1 MDEWI
6 VALQEWGVWGLV
18 LASFTEAFCSP
29 ILPDVVLIPLALAQP
44 EEALFYGFIAT
55 AASVSGGFVG
65 YFLGKRLGVKAARK
79 LLPESQL
86 QKLKEGVEGN
96 ALWAVLLAV
105 MSPFPYKCIT
115 IAAGAV
121 GMRLSVFM
129 AISVL
134 GRTKRFFLE
143 ALLIYWYGPQAVEWL
158 RQYGDEMLWGSV
170 ALTVLAV
177 AGWYARRRWRRRRAL
192 ARGHGV
198 AG

>member
-44 EEALFYGFIAT
+44 EEALFYGFVAT

-121 GMRLSVFM
+121 VQSDASGR
-129 AISVL
+129 AI
-134 GRTKRFFLE
+134 T
-143 ALLIYWYGPQAVEWL
+143 
-158 RQYGDEMLWGSV
+158 
-170 ALTVLAV
+170 LA
-177 AGWYARRRWRRRRAL
+177 A
-192 ARGHGV
+192 GV
-198 AG
+198 ASGRARDAAAAAGDIIRILR